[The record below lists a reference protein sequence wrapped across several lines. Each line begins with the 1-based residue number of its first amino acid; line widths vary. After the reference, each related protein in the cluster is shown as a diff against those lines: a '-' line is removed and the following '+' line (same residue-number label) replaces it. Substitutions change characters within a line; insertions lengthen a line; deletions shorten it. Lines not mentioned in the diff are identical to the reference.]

1 MESKMTVKFSVTQ
14 PAECLQV
21 AQDDV
26 KTRSSNVALTG
37 MFIQEWDTPAL
48 GFLGVAAAK
57 TVHAYTTV
65 FTELDANKF
74 KSYVYFDGR
83 FAYAVNS
90 PNEMFS
96 KDVIEQNVKSFL
108 YATDYETQVQGEE
121 QLETVPPEET

>member
-1 MESKMTVKFSVTQ
+1 MTVKFSVTQ
-14 PAECLQV
+14 PAECLQA

-65 FTELDANKF
+65 FTELEKDKF

-90 PNEMFS
+90 PNVTFS
-96 KDVIEQNVKSFL
+96 EDVINHNIKSFL
-108 YATDYETQVQGEE
+108 YASDYETQVEE
-121 QLETVPPEET
+121 QPEEQSEDTPPEVA

>member
-14 PAECLQV
+14 PAECLQA

-65 FTELDANKF
+65 FTELDQNKF

-83 FAYAVNS
+83 FAYTVNS
-90 PNEMFS
+90 PNELFS
-96 KDVIEQNVKSFL
+96 RDVIEQDVKSFL
-108 YATDYETQVQGEE
+108 YASDYETQVEAEE
-121 QLETVPPEET
+121 QPEDTPPEAA

>member
-1 MESKMTVKFSVTQ
+1 MTVKFSVTQ
-14 PAECLQV
+14 PAECLQA

-57 TVHAYTTV
+57 IVHAYTTV
-65 FTELDANKF
+65 FTELEQDKF

-90 PNEMFS
+90 PNEAFS
-96 KDVIEQNVKSFL
+96 KDVVEQNVKSFL
-108 YATDYETQVQGEE
+108 YASDYETQIESEE
-121 QLETVPPEET
+121 QSEDTPPEVA